1 MIVKVTGVARAEFPS
16 HSQKQ
21 QTKYYFPQEK
31 KSKVKEDFGII
42 LDAEMKKLKINV
54 LI

>member
-1 MIVKVTGVARAEFPS
+1 MMIKVTGVARAEFPS

-21 QTKYYFPQEK
+21 QTRYYFPQEK
-31 KSKVKEDFGII
+31 KQKIKEDFGTI
-42 LDAEMKKLKINV
+42 LDAEMKKLHFNV